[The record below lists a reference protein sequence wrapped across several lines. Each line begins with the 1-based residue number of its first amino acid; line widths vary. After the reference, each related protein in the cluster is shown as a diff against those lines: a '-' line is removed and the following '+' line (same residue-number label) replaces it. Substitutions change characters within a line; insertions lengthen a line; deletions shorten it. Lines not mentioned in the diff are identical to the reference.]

1 MKEKCIIIIT
11 GMPAT
16 GKTTNG
22 IEIAKQLGIPFFS
35 KDKIKEILF
44 DAISNKDAT
53 YEDKRKIGVASYDIL
68 YHQTEE
74 LMKVGCSF
82 AIESNFVKQSSD
94 ILKKLISNYNY
105 NSITIRFET
114 DLKVLHKRFLM
125 RENTS
130 ERHQGLIANGAFD
143 DFETFRNLSNKCKQF
158 KINDNELTVDTTEFS
173 NINIDEIIKDI
184 NRKI

>member
-1 MKEKCIIIIT
+1 MKEKCVIIIT

-22 IEIAKQLGIPFFS
+22 IKIAQKLKIPFFS

-44 DAISNKDAT
+44 NGISSNDAT
-53 YEDKRKIGVASYDIL
+53 YEDKRKIGVVSYDVL
-68 YHQTEE
+68 YYEAEE
-74 LMKVGCSF
+74 LMKAGCSF
-82 AIESNFVKQSSD
+82 VLESNFVTQSSD
-94 ILKKLISNYNY
+94 ILKKLILNYNY

-130 ERHQGLIANGAFD
+130 ERPQGLVSNGAFD
-143 DFETFRNLSNKCKQF
+143 DFETFKKLSNNCKEF
-158 KINDNELTVDTTEFS
+158 KVNNNELIVDTTEFS
-173 NINIDEIIKDI
+173 SINIDDIIKKI
-184 NRKI
+184 NIII